1 MIKRSESYF
10 KGHDNEKLFLQMW
23 THPEAQASIIITH
36 GQAEH
41 SECYQRLVDGL
52 TKHIPLNFIAWDLRG
67 HGKSNGLRGYARD
80 FDDYVLDYHC
90 FYNEG
95 VKLDFVQKLPL
106 IALGHSMGGLIQ
118 TCALSEGQ
126 FPLIKAQ
133 ILSSPLFGLN
143 LAVPLWKESAAT
155 WANKIAPKITLGNEI
170 KYDQLTRDLE
180 VIKEYEKDSYRHN
193 KISPSV
199 FLGMKRE
206 MENNP
211 SRALNITIPTFLN
224 ISSSDPIVSSSSA
237 IQFFESIA
245 SQNKVL
251 KLVEG
256 GKHELY
262 NDICRDEVFKSISD
276 FCKTILTK

>member
-1 MIKRSESYF
+1 MLKRSESYF
-10 KGHDNEKLFLQMW
+10 KGHDNEKLFLQTWMN
-23 THPEAQASIIITH
+23 PKAEATILITH

-41 SECYQRLVDGL
+41 SECYQRFVDGL
-52 TKHIPLNFIAWDLRG
+52 SQHIPLNFIGWDLRG
-67 HGKSNGLRGYARD
+67 HGKSDGLRGYAKD
-80 FDDYVLDYHC
+80 FDDYILDYHC
-90 FYNEG
+90 FYNACLQ
-95 VKLDFVQKLPL
+95 LDFTQNLPL
-106 IALGHSMGGLIQ
+106 FIMGHSMGGLIQ
-118 TCALSEGQ
+118 TCAISESQ
-126 FPLIKAQ
+126 FSQVKAQ

-143 LAVPLWKESAAT
+143 LAVPVWKESAASL
-155 WANKIAPKITLGNEI
+155 ANKIAPKITLGNEI

-206 MENNP
+206 MEKNP
-211 SRALNITIPTFLN
+211 SRAQTITIPTFLN

-251 KLVEG
+251 KLVED

-262 NDICRDEVFKSISD
+262 NDTCREEVFKSISD
-276 FCKTILTK
+276 FCKSILTK